1 METRLTRQVGQCA
14 DAHAGRRSGTSGLM
28 GRSLGVGARTADG
41 LGWAGEGCSG
51 NALGPAGGE
60 AVAGGLT
67 GLANLGL
74 LTLR

>member
-1 METRLTRQVGQCA
+1 MVGERELA
-14 DAHAGRRSGTSGLM
+14 RRRSGTSGLM

-74 LTLR
+74 LGLQ